1 MTQVYT
7 RPVQKACPII
17 TTSDIHL
24 VLWFNAPLLPNYLCW
39 WCTSVHHTKCFF
51 ILSQDSFFSFK
62 LWFPFLLCMYVVFQY
77 MYTLFTFVLSVHTI
91 TTNVILQTTFSLV
104 LLACALACCS
114 GQAISKSSLVYVF
127 ILLLVHDCFNVPNYS
142 VFPVFI
148 STIRYKIR
156 SIYVFEKR
164 HSYYVTW
171 RNPSFLVNYSWVFTL
186 VLGACYSCQV
196 SWALIRYIVHRFID
210 IKM

>member
-1 MTQVYT
+1 MNVGDLNYSNNLLHLTVIVTVRFLSPMCVY
-7 RPVQKACPII
+7 AFI
-17 TTSDIHL
+17 
-24 VLWFNAPLLPNYLCW
+24 
-39 WCTSVHHTKCFF
+39 F
-51 ILSQDSFFSFK
+51 ILSQDFFFSFK
-62 LWFPFLLCMYVVFQY
+62 LWFPFLVFIYVVFQY
-77 MYTLFTFVLSVHTI
+77 MYTLFTFVLSVHNV

-127 ILLLVHDCFNVPNYS
+127 ILLLVHDYFNIHNYS

-164 HSYYVTW
+164 HSYYVT
-171 RNPSFLVNYSWVFTL
+171 
-186 VLGACYSCQV
+186 
-196 SWALIRYIVHRFID
+196 
-210 IKM
+210 